1 MRSQLRFRQGA
12 KKDSNCSLI
21 RLRPDPIR
29 RHRHPRA
36 DLGIAPP
43 DRLSQAAGGNRKCRD
58 LGWIPAGIVAMGDVL
73 EQLYRPMVDEDMVRK
88 DISFAEMASWAYI
101 TRWNR

>member
-1 MRSQLRFRQGA
+1 
-12 KKDSNCSLI
+12 
-21 RLRPDPIR
+21 
-29 RHRHPRA
+29 
-36 DLGIAPP
+36 
-43 DRLSQAAGGNRKCRD
+43 
-58 LGWIPAGIVAMGDVL
+58 MGDVL